1 VIFPQLAEGTVPVR
15 KLLLL
20 VEDNDSDEKLAIRAL
35 RKCGVEFEV
44 EVVRDGAEALDRL
57 TGDGPMPE
65 LVLLDLNLPKFG
77 GLEVLARLR
86 KHHSTKHLP
95 VVVLTASREHE
106 DISRS
111 YACGA
116 NAYVRKP
123 IDFHEFSEAARSI
136 GRFWMSL
143 NEVSR

>member
-1 VIFPQLAEGTVPVR
+1 VR

-35 RKCGVEFEV
+35 RKCGVEFDV
-44 EVVRDGAEALDRL
+44 EVARDGAEAVERL
-57 TGDGPMPE
+57 TGAGRMPDV
-65 LVLLDLNLPKFG
+65 VLLDLNLPKLG

-86 KHHSTKHLP
+86 KHPSTTHLP
-95 VVVLTASREHE
+95 IVVLTSSKERE
-106 DISRS
+106 DVSKS
-111 YACGA
+111 YASGA

-123 IDFHEFSEAARSI
+123 IDFHEFSEAAQSI
-136 GRFWMSL
+136 GRFWLSF